1 MALCGGVLL
10 VQWDSHPTN
19 VFEIIIGE
27 CWSALKSSLY
37 VCQHTCFSSLG
48 NAMVLSLHTCKAQG
62 VLLSDCSTARQT
74 TAIFTFSTALLC
86 SCVSQ
91 ISRQDGTKTDSL
103 KANRPPSVSFTT
115 ASFRPSV
122 MMKMPSANTL
132 TAACKEKCTVNRK
145 EHNMY
150 LSYTTL

>member
-1 MALCGGVLL
+1 M

-19 VFEIIIGE
+19 VFEIVIGE
-27 CWSALKSSLY
+27 CCSAQKSSLY

-48 NAMVLSLHTCKAQG
+48 NAMVLSLYTCKAQG
-62 VLLSDCSTARQT
+62 VLLSDCSTDRHT
-74 TAIFTFSTALLC
+74 TAIFTFSTALPC

-91 ISRQDGTKTDSL
+91 ISRQDRTKTDSL
-103 KANRPPSVSFTT
+103 KANRPPSVSSTT

-132 TAACKEKCTVNRK
+132 TAAWKEKCTVHRK
-145 EHNMY
+145 EHMY
-150 LSYTTL
+150 LSYKTL